1 MSIKQG
7 RMEDRILAILSELLR
22 REVSD
27 PRLHNI
33 TFTEVKLDGELM
45 YADVYVNALG
55 DEAREKEVMEGLKRA
70 ASFLRRE
77 TGKRIRLRNTP
88 ELNFHWDTTLEHG
101 ERLSRLVEDLNLPPL
116 EVEVAN
122 TEDDADD
129 DDSDT
134 SMA

>member
-55 DEAREKEVMEGLKRA
+55 DEGRQTDVMEGLKRA
-70 ASFLRRE
+70 SSFLRRE

-101 ERLSRLVEDLNLPPL
+101 ERMSKLVEGLNLPPL
-116 EVEVAN
+116 EVEPN
-122 TEDDADD
+122 TETESDDD
-129 DDSDT
+129 DDSD
-134 SMA
+134 S

>member
-55 DEAREKEVMEGLKRA
+55 DEARQTDVMEGLKRA
-70 ASFLRRE
+70 SSFLRRE
-77 TGKRIRLRNTP
+77 IGKRIRLRNTP
-88 ELNFHWDTTLEHG
+88 ALNFHWDTTLAHG
-101 ERLSRLVEDLNLPPL
+101 ERMSQLVEGLNLPPL
-116 EVEVAN
+116 EAAPN
-122 TEDDADD
+122 TETDSDDD
-129 DDSDT
+129 DDSD
-134 SMA
+134 S

>member
-55 DEAREKEVMEGLKRA
+55 DEDRQKDVMEGLKRA
-70 ASFLRRE
+70 SSFLRRE

-88 ELNFHWDTTLEHG
+88 ELNFHWDTTLAHG
-101 ERLSRLVEDLNLPPL
+101 ERMSKLVEGLNLPPL
-116 EVEVAN
+116 EAEPN
-122 TEDDADD
+122 TETDSDD
-129 DDSDT
+129 DDSD
-134 SMA
+134 S

>member
-55 DEAREKEVMEGLKRA
+55 EETRQKDVMEGLKRA
-70 ASFLRRE
+70 SSFLRRE
-77 TGKRIRLRNTP
+77 IGKRIRLRNTP

-101 ERLSRLVEDLNLPPL
+101 ERMSQLVESLNLPPL
-116 EVEVAN
+116 EAAPD
-122 TEDDADD
+122 TETDSDDD
-129 DDSDT
+129 DDSD
-134 SMA
+134 S

>member
-55 DEAREKEVMEGLKRA
+55 DEERQTEVMEALKRA
-70 ASFLRRE
+70 QSFLRRE
-77 TGKRIRLRNTP
+77 TGKRVRLRNTP
-88 ELNFHWDTTLEHG
+88 ELHFHWDTSLEHG
-101 ERLSRLVEDLNLPPL
+101 EHISRLVEGLNLPPL
-116 EVEVAN
+116 EATPT
-122 TEDDADD
+122 TETETDD
-129 DDSDT
+129 DDSDS